1 MAKPSSKKRHRSAC
15 HWRSTLTDVHTL
27 CKGID
32 PSFPCKQRSLFRC
45 LAGANT
51 LWPSLG
57 DYVIGNHSYLC
68 VVLWSHED
76 HPENK
81 DKEHEQE
88 QVPGW
93 SIWKQG
99 EQCPRREEDG
109 RSHHRLKE
117 SQKGIRWEFRPSV
130 ISRVGILLSHHRKSD
145 KEFFPG
151 AGNQTGRDW
160 KFLSLERSGAVW
172 ESVWKLFSFPS

>member
-1 MAKPSSKKRHRSAC
+1 M
-15 HWRSTLTDVHTL
+15 
-27 CKGID
+27 
-32 PSFPCKQRSLFRC
+32 
-45 LAGANT
+45 

-160 KFLSLERSGAVW
+160 KFLSLQRSWCCVRTSL
-172 ESVWKLFSFPS
+172 ETFLISKLSQQWLAPRTSSPKILSYWSDEGLSPMSNKE